1 MAVAARLPGSVVH
14 ECARSTDDV
23 NAPLRIGMPSGVLV
37 VAASV
42 KQSEGRWVAEQG
54 AFYRTARRLFEGS
67 VYVRASHVGALVDAP
82 GAAAVR

>member
-1 MAVAARLPGSVVH
+1 
-14 ECARSTDDV
+14 
-23 NAPLRIGMPSGVLV
+23 MPSGVLV